1 MSNKIISIII
11 ATYNAAYTIERCLC
25 SIISQKTD
33 DIELIIID
41 GASKDQTIAIIEQ
54 YKDSIDVFFSE
65 PDQGIYDAW
74 NKGIKASNGEWIM
87 FVGADDQL
95 ISGALS
101 SYLSFLSDCS
111 KENADIVTAK
121 AVVIDDK
128 GKEIEFSIL
137 FTFENKGSKYV
148 ICYEEGKEDTLIPF
162 KYEYINWSFSSVND
176 NIINKDHTDLNSDLI
191 SGYQI
196 YIDNLTNKIKIQA
209 TEEKYLGV
217 CYVTFKYTKEEGNI
231 KIYMSEKNILCIED
245 DGIGIAKE
253 DLPRIFEKGYTGYNG
268 REQKNA
274 SGIGLF
280 LCKRILSN
288 L

>member
-128 GKEIEFSIL
+128 GKEIYKIESPYCWERFRKVFNISHGSTLHNKRL
-137 FTFENKGSKYV
+137 FEEVGLFDISFK
-148 ICYEEGKEDTLIPF
+148 ICADYELLLRK
-162 KYEYINWSFSSVND
+162 K
-176 NIINKDHTDLNSDLI
+176 LNSIFLDKFVFIMQDGGLSTTNQSLEETYRAKRMHNSQSFI
-191 SGYQI
+191 GSNYRRYRGY
-196 YIDNLTNKIKIQA
+196 
-209 TEEKYLGV
+209 V
-217 CYVTFKYTKEEGNI
+217 GNA
-231 KIYMSEKNILCIED
+231 MRRVFPIL
-245 DGIGIAKE
+245 KK
-253 DLPRIFEKGYTGYNG
+253 LK
-268 REQKNA
+268 
-274 SGIGLF
+274 
-280 LCKRILSN
+280 
-288 L
+288 